1 MSRFTS
7 LEVINSDSAYM
18 VKPSYN
24 ARQLLG
30 AALLASAVLVLF
42 VTNPALG
49 LRDALRLPL
58 LRGEKRSQP
67 TFQIL
72 SPSKRDSIVTVAWA
86 LIGTPYEFGGS
97 SLNSFDCSGLVRFVL
112 SKVDLSLPRTARQQA
127 LVGAPI
133 TRDRLRPGDLL
144 TFGRG
149 DSVAHVGIYVG
160 DGKFVHASSV
170 AGRVIVS
177 PLDRKPSRL
186 IRPLSGAR
194 RFLALADS
202 LEERRGGG

>member
-1 MSRFTS
+1 
-7 LEVINSDSAYM
+7 M

-24 ARQLLG
+24 SRQLFG
-30 AALLASAVLVLF
+30 ATLLASAAFVLCI
-42 VTNPALG
+42 THPAA
-49 LRDALRLPL
+49 ALRGGRAFPL
-58 LRGEKRSQP
+58 LSGETRTKPARS
-67 TFQIL
+67 FQL
-72 SPSKRDSIVTVAWA
+72 VSPSKRDSIVTVAWA
-86 LIGTPYEFGGS
+86 LIGTPYELGGS

-144 TFGRG
+144 TFGQG

-202 LEERRGGG
+202 LEERRRGG